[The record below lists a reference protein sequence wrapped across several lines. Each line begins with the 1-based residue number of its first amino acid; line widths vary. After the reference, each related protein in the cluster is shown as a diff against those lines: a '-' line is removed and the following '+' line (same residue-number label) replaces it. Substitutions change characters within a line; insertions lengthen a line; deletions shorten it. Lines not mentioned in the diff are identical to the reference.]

1 MASVTS
7 QILVHAESLPEG
19 GIISA
24 RDLLHLG
31 SRAAIDQGL
40 SRLTR
45 KGKLFRIATGLYVR
59 SVRTRFGIIPPNF
72 DLVIRNLVKVTGETV
87 APTGGV
93 SANRLRLTTQNPM
106 KTILLTSGRNR
117 KLRFNKFVVEL
128 RNAPAWQLLGPD
140 SVPGHVVRAINFM
153 GKHQADWVIEKLAEK
168 ISLEDRRILL
178 SFRRMVP
185 SWISITL
192 TRLDQLCELHAGNR
206 Q

>member
-7 QILVHAESLPEG
+7 QILAHAKSLPEG

-45 KGKLFRIATGLYVR
+45 KGKLFRISTGLYVLP
-59 SVRTRFGIIPPNF
+59 VHTRWGIIHPHF
-72 DLVIRNLVKVTGETV
+72 DLVIRNLVKVTGEIV
-87 APTGGV
+87 ASTGGV

-106 KTILLTSGRNR
+106 KTIVLTSGSNR

-128 RNAPAWQLLGPD
+128 RNAPKWQLLG
-140 SVPGHVVRAINFM
+140 SNSIPGHVVRAIDFM
-153 GKHQADWVIEKLAEK
+153 GKYQADWVIEKLVEK
-168 ISLEDRRILL
+168 VSPEDRQILL

-185 SWISITL
+185 SWISKEL
-192 TRLDQLCELHAGNR
+192 TRLDQLCELRARNR